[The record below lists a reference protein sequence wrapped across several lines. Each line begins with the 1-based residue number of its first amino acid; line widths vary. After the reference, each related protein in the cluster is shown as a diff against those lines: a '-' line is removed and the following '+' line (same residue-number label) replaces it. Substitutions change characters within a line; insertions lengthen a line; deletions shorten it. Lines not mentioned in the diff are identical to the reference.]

1 MGIVTAYLESLG
13 VPATIWE
20 YDNGQYSLQF
30 RQGRLLLV
38 NYLKILRRCPHKS
51 LQFLRH
57 SQNLYSCL
65 IWCDRIV
72 IYVGPVFVNISQRY
86 QNSEMPSSHAVV
98 YMPKLLKTVYLEE
111 KQFLQQILVL
121 VRLLELPIDFETIS
135 DEFHQARL
143 SRDFDA
149 QLMNLRMSS
158 EGGHVSY
165 LYEREVKK
173 AIAQGNLAALPIIFS
188 KNINSGRIGILAD
201 NQDALRNVKNWG
213 IISVS
218 VNLRALFQV
227 GLDYE
232 LVYSLNDQYV
242 RHIES
247 LTSYNE
253 VLAAIEAADVDMAMR
268 CREMVDTKMT
278 APVSKAFWQLM
289 SNPTMDQSVDDL
301 AMTVGLSSRYLGS
314 QFKKQVGVSI
324 GHFKRLVQ
332 INHAIEDLI
341 GTNFSMA
348 ELAERYGF
356 ADQAH
361 FSRVFHALTG
371 ITPKEARA
379 DATQIADWNLYD
391 YLFRNSMKD

>member
-1 MGIVTAYLESLG
+1 MEIVIAYLESLG

-30 RQGRLLLV
+30 RQGKLLLV
-38 NYLKILRRCPHKS
+38 NYLKILRRCPHKL

-65 IWCDRIV
+65 IWCDQIV
-72 IYVGPVFVNISQRY
+72 IYVGPVIVNISQRY
-86 QNSEMPSSHAVV
+86 QNSEMPGSHAVM

-149 QLMNLRMSS
+149 QLLKLRMSS

-232 LVYSLNDQYV
+232 MVYSLNDQYV

-268 CREMVDTKMT
+268 CREMVDAKMT
-278 APVSKAFWQLM
+278 APVSKFFWQLM

-324 GHFKRLVQ
+324 SHFKRLVQ

-341 GTNFSMA
+341 GTNLSMA

-391 YLFRNSMKD
+391 YLFKK

>member
-1 MGIVTAYLESLG
+1 
-13 VPATIWE
+13 
-20 YDNGQYSLQF
+20 
-30 RQGRLLLV
+30 
-38 NYLKILRRCPHKS
+38 
-51 LQFLRH
+51 
-57 SQNLYSCL
+57 
-65 IWCDRIV
+65 
-72 IYVGPVFVNISQRY
+72 
-86 QNSEMPSSHAVV
+86 
-98 YMPKLLKTVYLEE
+98 
-111 KQFLQQILVL
+111 
-121 VRLLELPIDFETIS
+121 
-135 DEFHQARL
+135 
-143 SRDFDA
+143 
-149 QLMNLRMSS
+149 
-158 EGGHVSY
+158 
-165 LYEREVKK
+165 
-173 AIAQGNLAALPIIFS
+173 
-188 KNINSGRIGILAD
+188 
-201 NQDALRNVKNWG
+201 
-213 IISVS
+213 
-218 VNLRALFQV
+218 
-227 GLDYE
+227 
-232 LVYSLNDQYV
+232 
-242 RHIES
+242 
-247 LTSYNE
+247 
-253 VLAAIEAADVDMAMR
+253 MR
-268 CREMVDTKMT
+268 CCEMVDTKMT